1 MSSSSLQIE
10 PERANQN
17 AIATPLSATTAAAP
31 PRRAIVAGEEEEA
44 SRHCRQPRS
53 QGRKEEGAETLIL
66 EREYSAPRVSV

>member
-1 MSSSSLQIE
+1 M
-10 PERANQN
+10 A
-17 AIATPLSATTAAAP
+17 SAP
-31 PRRAIVAGEEEEA
+31 DRRRRARRSIVAGEEEEA